1 MRNGIRPALIGLAAI
16 LAIGSGGSADVL
28 RIGGTGS
35 AIETIN
41 HLATRFAGSS
51 EVEMQL
57 PAGEKALRETDG
69 LPGGR

>member
-16 LAIGSGGSADVL
+16 LATGSVASADVL
-28 RIGGTGS
+28 RVGGTGS

-41 HLATRFAGSS
+41 HLASRFAGCR

-57 PAGEKALRETDG
+57 PAGEKALRETDT